1 MRRKISQRDAR
12 RYRDRVKEL
21 ENVLK
26 GQRAKWS
33 ADWPGGIHVW
43 TEKDQNAETMA
54 TFRTARKLGHAVVAV
69 ADHDTAVIRFYAVN
83 PDNP

>member
-1 MRRKISQRDAR
+1 
-12 RYRDRVKEL
+12 
-21 ENVLK
+21 
-26 GQRAKWS
+26 
-33 ADWPGGIHVW
+33 
-43 TEKDQNAETMA
+43 MA